1 MPILGPKVSGR
12 NTNFL
17 PSLIILSASSS
28 ESRPSWRKW
37 SRKISVL
44 IEVPWYR
51 SLKYILY
58 ISRELARWLACQRFD
73 RLRAPSSGFRTYQ
86 ISSLLFGGRG
96 TDGTFKCFQNSA
108 QRTKIRALNLKTILG
123 DFYNRWAPCLT
134 QLLCY
139 FLTLIKL
146 MRN

>member
-12 NTNFL
+12 KTNFL

-51 SLKYILY
+51 SLKYMIYY
-58 ISRELARWLACQRFD
+58 ISV
-73 RLRAPSSGFRTYQ
+73 T
-86 ISSLLFGGRG
+86 SLL
-96 TDGTFKCFQNSA
+96 DGWPA
-108 QRTKIRALNLKTILG
+108 R
-123 DFYNRWAPCLT
+123 D
-134 QLLCY
+134 
-139 FLTLIKL
+139 LIA
-146 MRN
+146 

>member
-1 MPILGPKVSGR
+1 MSIECLFQAR

-51 SLKYILY
+51 SLKYISHKLT
-58 ISRELARWLACQRFD
+58 RWLARQRFD
-73 RLRAPSSGFRTYQ
+73 RLSAPSSGFPTYQ

-108 QRTKIRALNLKTILG
+108 QPTKIRALNLKTILG

-134 QLLCY
+134 QLLGY